1 MNSKMQFLPIKIN
14 KYLLFAILILALL
27 GLGDAIFL
35 TVKHYTGTINC
46 AVWSGCQ
53 EVLISSYS
61 TLFGIPVALLGVA
74 YYLFILFSALAY
86 WQSAKNIFA
95 NVLTFIPSLGFLFSL
110 YLVYLQLVM
119 IKYICIYCMLSALSS
134 TLIFILSLIIFR
146 QYKKSLSTITP
157 AVE

>member
-14 KYLLFAILILALL
+14 KSLLLAILLLALL

-35 TVKHYTGTINC
+35 TVKHYDGAINC

-61 TLFGIPVALLGVA
+61 TLFGIPVALFGVA

-95 NVLTFIPSLGFLFSL
+95 NILTFIPVIGFLFSL
-110 YLVYLQLVM
+110 YLIYLQLVV
-119 IKYICIYCMLSALSS
+119 IKYICIYCLLSALSS

-146 QYKKSLSTITP
+146 QYKKIPPLS
-157 AVE
+157 